1 MPVRFRLELDVAP
14 DRCEYLMGD
23 GLAAEIGPRVARFVS
38 SPTCVVVTD
47 TNVAVTPQVETAEAS
62 LRRAGLAPRRVV
74 VRAGEK
80 SKSVESAAALW
91 TSFAEAGLARD
102 GAVIAIGGGVVGD
115 LAGFCAATW
124 MRGVVLVH
132 VPTSLLAMCDSSV
145 GGKCAVDLS
154 AAKNLVGA
162 FHQPRLI
169 AADSGALATLP
180 DRELRSGVAEAVKC
194 AMLRDRESLLRLR
207 DAAERIAKRDADAV
221 AQTVQLAVE
230 VKADLIRGDV
240 HDTEGRRALLNLG
253 HTTGHAI
260 EAESGYGTVTHGEA
274 VAIGLVTAARVAL
287 VRELC
292 DEKLV
297 ASLLETLAA
306 FELPV
311 ALPPGLDVERIV
323 ARTLL
328 DKKRAAARRRMVL
341 PLARGG
347 AELHDVDDAELR
359 AALAPA

>member
-1 MPVRFRLELDVAP
+1 
-14 DRCEYLMGD
+14 
-23 GLAAEIGPRVARFVS
+23 
-38 SPTCVVVTD
+38 
-47 TNVAVTPQVETAEAS
+47 
-62 LRRAGLAPRRVV
+62 
-74 VRAGEK
+74 
-80 SKSVESAAALW
+80 
-91 TSFAEAGLARD
+91 
-102 GAVIAIGGGVVGD
+102 
-115 LAGFCAATW
+115 
-124 MRGVVLVH
+124 
-132 VPTSLLAMCDSSV
+132 
-145 GGKCAVDLS
+145 
-154 AAKNLVGA
+154 
-162 FHQPRLI
+162 
-169 AADSGALATLP
+169 
-180 DRELRSGVAEAVKC
+180 VAEAVKC
-194 AMLRDRESLLRLR
+194 ALLRDRESLLRLR

-240 HDTEGRRALLNLG
+240 HDTDGRRALLNLG
-253 HTTGHAI
+253 HTAGHAI

-274 VAIGLVTAARVAL
+274 VAIGLVAAARVAL

-292 DEKLV
+292 DEALV

-347 AELHDVDDAELR
+347 AELHDVEDAELR